1 MPRER
6 AKLSDKQERI
16 LVQCQL
22 MGLTPKDMQQ
32 ISNRL
37 IAMQKES
44 EWRKEVS
51 EVSAGVTWEKTAKGW
66 KIIDS
71 QGKIYECTKVVRS
84 RSSRSWYSDCHFGWN
99 IDMSKPGTRYKN
111 RSLTDVIIY
120 VDPYV
125 TARICPENSKDLFGL
140 LSSIHKGRIS

>member
-44 EWRKEVS
+44 EWRKEIA
-51 EVSAGVTWEKTAKGW
+51 EVSAGATWEKTTNGW
-66 KIIDS
+66 KITDS
-71 QGKIYECTKVVRS
+71 QGKIYECTKVIRS
-84 RSSRSWYSDCHFGWN
+84 RSNRSWYSDSYYGWN
-99 IDMSKPGTRYKN
+99 INMSKPGTRYKN
-111 RSLTDVIIY
+111 KSLTDVSIY
-120 VDPYV
+120 IDPYI

-140 LSSIHKGRIS
+140 LNSIHKGRIS